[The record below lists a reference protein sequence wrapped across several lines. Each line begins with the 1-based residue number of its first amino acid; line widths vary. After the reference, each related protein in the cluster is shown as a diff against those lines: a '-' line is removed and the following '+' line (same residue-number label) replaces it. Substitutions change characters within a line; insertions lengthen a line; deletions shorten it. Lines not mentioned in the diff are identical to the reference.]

1 MVVVVSVALVVV
13 LGVVDFESAVFAVEA
28 LSSVF
33 VEVPVM
39 VMVVV
44 PSLSVP
50 EVSVFPAVGA
60 VVSVAVLSVPVV
72 SAVFSSPGDVAVV
85 LVVAVVVEA
94 AAVVAVFPSGQPV
107 RQIAN
112 IETIARR
119 IIIFPFCALNLL
131 ILSKDSC
138 LFKVKVH
145 ERCLC

>member
-33 VEVPVM
+33 VGVPVM

-44 PSLSVP
+44 PVLSVP
-50 EVSVFPAVGA
+50 AVSVFPVVVAVL
-60 VVSVAVLSVPVV
+60 SVAVLSVPVV
-72 SAVFSSPGDVAVV
+72 SAVFSSPVVVAVV
-85 LVVAVVVEA
+85 LVVAVVVV
-94 AAVVAVFPSGQPV
+94 AAVVVALFPSGQPV

-119 IIIFPFCALNLL
+119 IIIFPFCALNVL
-131 ILSKDSC
+131 ILSMISC
-138 LFKVKVH
+138 LFKIKVH

>member
-1 MVVVVSVALVVV
+1 MVVSVALVVV

-33 VEVPVM
+33 AEVPVM

-44 PSLSVP
+44 PSLPVP

-72 SAVFSSPGDVAVV
+72 SAVFSSPGVVAVV
-85 LVVAVVVEA
+85 LVDAVVVVA
-94 AAVVAVFPSGQPV
+94 ADVVAVFPSGQPV

-131 ILSKDSC
+131 ILSKDFC
-138 LFKVKVH
+138 LFNVKLH